1 MSVYTH
7 KEYWIAL
14 AERAVKTAAQ
24 TAVAL
29 IGVEQVGILALDWA
43 QIASVVG
50 TAVVLS
56 VLTSIASGQ
65 VNGAGPSLVASEQI
79 TEHFDPGPGVTV
91 TDGYGDPLED
101 PLDWDEHMFPED
113 DDPDGEPVSLPTDEP
128 DDTPSDALP
137 RH

>member
-65 VNGAGPSLVASEQI
+65 INGAGPSLVASEQI
-79 TEHFDPGPGVTV
+79 TENFDPGPGVPV
-91 TDGYGDPLED
+91 ADGYGDPLDD
-101 PLDWDEHMFPED
+101 PEYIEV
-113 DDPDGEPVSLPTDEP
+113 DDPDGEPITLVTDEP